1 MTQLGSPVGLSAN
14 GFAREMNVE
23 PFQTAEGSEYPC
35 CRQLSVFLENRVGQL
50 LRITRLLEDE
60 PVHILGLSADAS
72 VDCAIVRLLVDD
84 PDLAHQILADAH
96 FAVSES
102 EVVVVELPAHK
113 RGILTVCQA
122 LITGEVNINY
132 LYTVWAADDRH
143 PCLAIQV
150 DDVHNAIPVLQ
161 AKKFHVLDQSE
172 L

>member
-1 MTQLGSPVGLSAN
+1 
-14 GFAREMNVE
+14 MNLE
-23 PFQTAEGSEYPC
+23 PFQTAEGHDMPW

-60 PVHILGLSADAS
+60 PVDILGLSVDAS
-72 VDCAIVRLLVDD
+72 VDCAIVRILVNE
-84 PDLAHQILADAH
+84 PDVARQVLEDAR

-102 EVVVVELPAHK
+102 DILVVELPPGR
-113 RGILTVCQA
+113 RGILVVCSA

-132 LYTVWAADDRH
+132 VYSIWAGKARL

-150 DDVHNAIPVLQ
+150 DDIQAAVPVLRSN
-161 AKKFHVLDQSE
+161 KFRVLDQSE